1 MRIDHVMI
9 GARDVGPVRD
19 LLRERHG
26 FGLVRGGRLHNGTT
40 CWIVPFDTP
49 DVQYLEVVVP
59 HDEAVMEGRGLREAF
74 MERTADGPAYLTWVV
89 HVDDIQETAARIGKV
104 LGDDP
109 GLRHGESVRADGQ
122 RLPWAEAG
130 FAAAWR
136 QPSRPFFLEFGEQ
149 PARRSRVPRELAA
162 AAHRRTPTAF
172 SSITV
177 GGFDDLA
184 DWLGGPGL
192 PVEIDPS
199 APTGVREVTI
209 AVRDG
214 DAGRGEVTLTL
225 P

>member
-9 GARDVGPVRD
+9 GARDVEPVRA

-26 FGLVRGGRLHNGTT
+26 FGLVLGGRLHNGTT
-40 CWIVPFDTP
+40 CWIVPFDSSE
-49 DVQYLEVVVP
+49 VQYLEVVVP
-59 HDEAVMEGRGLREAF
+59 HDEAAMAGRGIRESF
-74 MERTADGPAYLTWVV
+74 MERTAAGPAFLTWVV
-89 HVDDIQETAARIGKV
+89 HVDDIRETAERIGKV
-104 LGDDP
+104 LGDDG

-136 QPSRPFFLEFGEQ
+136 QPSRPFFLEYGDG
-149 PARRSRVPRELAA
+149 PGRRARVPRELAA
-162 AAHRRTPTAF
+162 AEHRRTPTAF

-177 GGFDDLA
+177 GGHDDLS

-192 PVEIDPS
+192 PVQADPS
-199 APTGVREVTI
+199 APDGVREVTI

-214 DAGRGEVTLTL
+214 DAGRAETALRL